1 MGNGGDIGQ
10 TVRITYYEVINLVKT
25 FISSKG
31 ITEEEKRKRDRE
43 IERSLIS
50 IYKRNENARKYFVS
64 SILEGGGKRIKHIEE
79 LIFVFCLV
87 ICLLSI
93 GGKI

>member
-10 TVRITYYEVINLVKT
+10 TVRIMYYEVINLVKT

-31 ITEEEKRKRDRE
+31 IKVKVFIPDLTEEEKRKRDRE

-64 SILEGGGKRIKHIEE
+64 SILEGEE
-79 LIFVFCLV
+79 KESNI
-87 ICLLSI
+87 
-93 GGKI
+93 

>member
-10 TVRITYYEVINLVKT
+10 TVWITYYEVINLVET

-31 ITEEEKRKRDRE
+31 IKVKVFIPDLTEEEKRKRDRE

-64 SILEGGGKRIKHIEE
+64 SILEGEGKESNI
-79 LIFVFCLV
+79 
-87 ICLLSI
+87 
-93 GGKI
+93 

>member
-31 ITEEEKRKRDRE
+31 IKVKVFIPDLTEEEKKKRDRE

-64 SILEGGGKRIKHIEE
+64 SILEGEE
-79 LIFVFCLV
+79 KESNI
-87 ICLLSI
+87 
-93 GGKI
+93 

>member
-10 TVRITYYEVINLVKT
+10 IVRITYYEVINLVKT

-31 ITEEEKRKRDRE
+31 IKVKVFIPDLTEEEKRKRDRE

-64 SILEGGGKRIKHIEE
+64 SILEGEE
-79 LIFVFCLV
+79 KESNI
-87 ICLLSI
+87 
-93 GGKI
+93 

>member
-10 TVRITYYEVINLVKT
+10 TVWITYYEVINLVKT

-31 ITEEEKRKRDRE
+31 IKVKVFIPDLTEEEKRKRDRE

-64 SILEGGGKRIKHIEE
+64 SILEGEE
-79 LIFVFCLV
+79 KESNI
-87 ICLLSI
+87 
-93 GGKI
+93 

>member
-31 ITEEEKRKRDRE
+31 IKVKVFIPDLTEEEKRKRDRE

-64 SILEGGGKRIKHIEE
+64 STEIRRQFGCRCRED
-79 LIFVFCLV
+79 F
-87 ICLLSI
+87 
-93 GGKI
+93 

>member
-10 TVRITYYEVINLVKT
+10 TVWITYYEVINLVET

-31 ITEEEKRKRDRE
+31 IKVKVFIPDLTEEEKRKRDRE

-64 SILEGGGKRIKHIEE
+64 SILEGEE
-79 LIFVFCLV
+79 KESNI
-87 ICLLSI
+87 
-93 GGKI
+93 

>member
-31 ITEEEKRKRDRE
+31 IKVKAFIPDLTEEEKRKRDRE

-64 SILEGGGKRIKHIEE
+64 SILEGEE
-79 LIFVFCLV
+79 KESNI
-87 ICLLSI
+87 
-93 GGKI
+93 

>member
-10 TVRITYYEVINLVKT
+10 TVWITYYEVINLVET

-31 ITEEEKRKRDRE
+31 IKVKVFIPDLTEEEKRKRDRE

-64 SILEGGGKRIKHIEE
+64 SILEGEE
-79 LIFVFCLV
+79 KKSNI
-87 ICLLSI
+87 
-93 GGKI
+93 

>member
-31 ITEEEKRKRDRE
+31 IKVKVFIPDLTEEEKRKRDRE

-64 SILEGGGKRIKHIEE
+64 SVSGEE
-79 LIFVFCLV
+79 E
-87 ICLLSI
+87 
-93 GGKI
+93 

>member
-31 ITEEEKRKRDRE
+31 IKVKVFIPDLTEEEKRKRDRE

-64 SILEGGGKRIKHIEE
+64 SILEGEGKESNI
-79 LIFVFCLV
+79 
-87 ICLLSI
+87 
-93 GGKI
+93 

>member
-31 ITEEEKRKRDRE
+31 IKVKVFIPDLTEEEKRKRDRE

-64 SILEGGGKRIKHIEE
+64 SILEGEE
-79 LIFVFCLV
+79 KESNI
-87 ICLLSI
+87 
-93 GGKI
+93 